1 VKKPDLYREGVSP
14 EKRPDAEIRQSQ
26 IVSLFGP
33 GALVDFVADAAIIAG
48 LQCWARG
55 ERIDEER
62 LSAAI
67 ARAFK
72 KEGEPLAPPEL
83 FAPPLTDDTLDPKD
97 RVWIKAFTFPE
108 WFVCQNDQC
117 WEDAGYERKPGRA
130 PRRLLH
136 RTSAELVAGQHR
148 CDGAK
153 GKKNPVQ
160 PIRFV
165 RACRKGHVDD
175 IAWPRFVHGDK
186 GLCDLAELWLEEAG
200 MTGDL
205 GEVRIFCK
213 TCDASVRMSEAE
225 WKRVQRTKR
234 LGTCAG
240 RRPWI
245 GDAQPCDETA
255 RLLLRS
261 ASHAYFPL
269 HQSAVFIPDPGAEI
283 RAAVASVWDF
293 VKNAK
298 SAAHVQMF
306 RELQDPVR
314 AALEGVSDDA
324 ALAEIVRRRSEQPV
338 VQRGLKSAELDAF
351 LRQPAV
357 VSERFHT
364 EIVDLPPDRTGPIA
378 KVARLVLAP
387 RLIEVRAQ
395 IGFTRFEARTTDPD
409 GEVDVGV
416 EVADLAA
423 SREWL
428 PAVENKGEGFFF
440 SLSEAALDAWAKD
453 NDALAE
459 RQRRYHRAFA
469 RWKAEWTA
477 RERERDDFAE
487 VRFVLLHSLSHLLIT
502 QLSLECGYAASSIR
516 ERIYTGPR
524 ENGVLLYTASPGA
537 EGSLGG
543 LVQMGRRLP
552 ELLESAL
559 RLGRLC
565 GSDPLCAVH
574 APDEPHDSGDRLLSG
589 AACHGCLLISE
600 TSCERMNRYLD
611 RSLVTP
617 TLEGESLAFFR

>member
-1 VKKPDLYREGVSP
+1 MKKPDLYREGVSP

-26 IVSLFGP
+26 LVGVFGP
-33 GALVDFVADAAIIAG
+33 GALVDFVEDAAIMAG
-48 LQCWARG
+48 LAWWARG

-62 LSAAI
+62 LSQAI

-72 KEGEPLAPPEL
+72 KEGEPLVAPDL
-83 FAPPLTDDTLDPKD
+83 FAPPIDDDEADAKD
-97 RVWIKAFTFPE
+97 RRWIKAFAFPE

-117 WEDAGYERKPGRA
+117 WEDAGYERQPGRA

-136 RTSAELVAGQHR
+136 KNSAELVAGAHR
-148 CDGAK
+148 CDGGR
-153 GKKNPVQ
+153 GKKSPVQ

-175 IAWPRFVHGDK
+175 IDWPKFVHADTGMC
-186 GLCDLAELWLEEAG
+186 GVAELWLEEAG

-205 GEVRIFCK
+205 GEVRVFCK
-213 TCDASVRMSEAE
+213 NCPAQVRMSEAE
-225 WKRVQRTKR
+225 WKRIQKTKR
-234 LGTCAG
+234 LGTCPG
-240 RRPWI
+240 KRPWI
-245 GDAQPCDETA
+245 GDRQLCDETA

-283 RAAVASVWDF
+283 REAVASVWDF

-338 VQRGLKSAELDAF
+338 AQRGLKSAELDAF
-351 LRQPAV
+351 LRQPPA

-364 EIVDLPPDRTGPIA
+364 ELCDLPASRVGPIA
-378 KVARLVLAP
+378 KVERLVLAP
-387 RLIEVRAQ
+387 RLVEVRAQ

-440 SLSEAALDAWAKD
+440 SLSEAALDAWIKD
-453 NDALAE
+453 NGALAE
-459 RQRRYHRAFA
+459 RQRRYDSAFA
-469 RWKAEWTA
+469 RWQAEWTA
-477 RERERDDFAE
+477 RAKERPDFSQL
-487 VRFVLLHSLSHLLIT
+487 RFVLLHSLSHLLIT

-524 ENGVLLYTASPGA
+524 DNGILLYTASPGA

-543 LVQMGRRLP
+543 LVEMGRRLP

-559 RLGRLC
+559 HLGRLC

-617 TLEGESLAFFR
+617 TLGDDRLAFFR